1 MLLTT
6 LYEHFKRVTF
16 SIFCTGMVFKSEIT
30 TFEIIVMAAILVAT
44 FFAIMMWGHN
54 RKPNTYVLLL
64 CVQQKWTSK
73 LNTLFYATL
82 ECRFVTKI
90 LLLV

>member
-16 SIFCTGMVFKSEIT
+16 SIFCTGMVFKSENT

-44 FFAIMMWGHN
+44 FFAVMMWDHN
-54 RKPNTYVLLL
+54 RKPNTYYYVYNKNGLRSTLHCFMQHLKAVLLRKY
-64 CVQQKWTSK
+64 C
-73 LNTLFYATL
+73 F
-82 ECRFVTKI
+82 
-90 LLLV
+90 